1 MTHATPSAAPVKIS
15 RRFLLA
21 LAITALVSAAVFIAL
36 ELWDNKYTYP
46 SPQAREGQ
54 LIVTGEDLQANPVM
68 FLTDGWALYKG
79 VLLDPETVSDYTPD
93 AYITLG
99 DYQDMSFGNAA
110 GSPHGSATYRMT
122 LDVQGHSGMNI
133 YTLQLPEI
141 YSAYRL
147 YINGELMVEAGNPDA
162 ANYTPRIFTGEINFR
177 ATSKVDILIAV
188 SDWSHYNSGIV
199 YPLAFGDTLA
209 VNTMV
214 QGRLI
219 WCAGI
224 CGAVLMLAIVILM
237 GGGTLRRKSSILF
250 FLLALCFIG
259 YTGYVIIHALIAAGM
274 FWYRFETFCYYA
286 MFFLAIWLIGDLC
299 GIHTRLSIA
308 VKITDAAMCVL
319 CIAIPEFFS
328 GHHAP
333 MYIFH
338 LLSKYYKYF
347 LLLYLTGS
355 VWKAMRREELYA
367 PFILL
372 GLVIFYVSAIVGLF
386 FPHRDPITFGSSV
399 ELGCFAMLCILGWAM
414 TYAAKLHIRRHIK
427 MIHAPASYH

>member
-1 MTHATPSAAPVKIS
+1 MAHASLSAVLGKTS
-15 RRFLLA
+15 RRYLIA
-21 LAITALVSAAVFIAL
+21 LILTALISAVIFLTL
-36 ELWDNKYTYP
+36 EIWDNKYTHD
-46 SPQAREGQ
+46 SPQPSQGELA
-54 LIVTGEDLQANPVM
+54 ITGEDLAAHPVM
-68 FLTDGWALYKG
+68 FLAEGWALYKG
-79 VLLDPETVSDYTPD
+79 VLLDPDTVSDHEPD

-99 DYQDMSFGNAA
+99 DYNDMSFGDNSL
-110 GSPHGSATYRMT
+110 SPHGSATYRLT

-147 YINGELMVEAGNPDA
+147 YINGELMVEAGSPDRET
-162 ANYTPRIFTGEINFR
+162 YKPRIFTGEINFR

-188 SDWSHYNSGIV
+188 SDWSHYYSGLIS
-199 YPLAFGDTLA
+199 PPAFGDTLA

-219 WCAGI
+219 WCALL
-224 CGAVLMLAIVILM
+224 CGAALMLAIVIL
-237 GGGTLRRKSSILF
+237 LNSNAARRKKAAL
-250 FLLALCFIG
+250 FLLLTLCFIG
-259 YTGYVIIHALIAAGM
+259 YTGYVIIHALVAAGM
-274 FWYRFETFCYYA
+274 FWYRFETFCYYG

-328 GHHAP
+328 GYHTP

-338 LLSKYYKYF
+338 LLSDSYKYF
-347 LLLYLTGS
+347 LLLYLTGAM
-355 VWKAMRREELYA
+355 WKAMRRDALYA

-372 GLVIFYVSAIVGLF
+372 GLVIFYVSAIVSLF
-386 FPHRDPITFGSSV
+386 FSHRDPITFGTST

-414 TYAAKLHIRRHIK
+414 TYAAKHHVRQHIQV
-427 MIHAPASYH
+427 IHEPASHH